1 VCQNP
6 SCQWVCSV
14 DCPEVL
20 HLKLEPIAPTPITVR
35 TAAQRPAARKS
46 LRVVKGCLET
56 GIPAGRRV
64 R

>member
-1 VCQNP
+1 
-6 SCQWVCSV
+6 
-14 DCPEVL
+14 VL

-35 TAAQRPAARKS
+35 TAAQRPAAHKP
-46 LRVVKGCLET
+46 LRVVKGCLEA